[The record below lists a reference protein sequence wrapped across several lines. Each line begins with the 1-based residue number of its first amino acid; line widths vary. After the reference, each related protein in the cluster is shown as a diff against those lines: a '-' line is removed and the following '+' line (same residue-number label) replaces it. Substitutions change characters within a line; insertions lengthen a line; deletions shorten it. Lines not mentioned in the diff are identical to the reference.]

1 MHVSANSER
10 RRNIYRLAL
19 IGRVTWSIHGGE
31 GWEAAV
37 ELNSPVYLEAQQC
50 FRRKQPLPKGLCK
63 CLQGGGTLV
72 ALLEP
77 GGAVMLDVMF
87 LRCSRPSNASLC
99 ARVKGC
105 D

>member
-50 FRRKQPLPKGLCK
+50 FRRKQPLPEGLCK

-72 ALLEP
+72 ALSEP
-77 GGAVMLDVMF
+77 GGAVYV
-87 LRCSRPSNASLC
+87 
-99 ARVKGC
+99 GC
-105 D
+105 DVFEVQQAQQCFPPYTGKRL